1 MLYMGLFEMGIPP
14 GFLVKDEI
22 PKNQSR
28 KGSYQF
34 QPCFLL
40 LVPSFALILD
50 CYEEMGY
57 IQENNKWDTPMP
69 QHTPKI
75 SETTVEL
82 GSNTPDKKSMI
93 ASFYWMVALVVKLH
107 IVAEAM

>member
-22 PKNQSR
+22 PKNESR

-34 QPCFLL
+34 QSCFLL

-57 IQENNKWDTPMP
+57 I
-69 QHTPKI
+69 
-75 SETTVEL
+75 
-82 GSNTPDKKSMI
+82 
-93 ASFYWMVALVVKLH
+93 
-107 IVAEAM
+107 